1 MNLGRAKKFGAGK
14 TQKWIVTEIKKL
26 IDLSFTRSNGRP
38 TKFAL
43 KYGIKHYRDY
53 IALFKQIKAMLKRD
67 REPIAFEIIIDMA
80 KSVVGR
86 LTGADPSPEEYFMA
100 FVWTLRRVGLAID
113 NLKLVEQAVKEL
125 QQKFGKDQQDPFF
138 DWLD

>member
-1 MNLGRAKKFGAGK
+1 
-14 TQKWIVTEIKKL
+14 
-26 IDLSFTRSNGRP
+26 
-38 TKFAL
+38 
-43 KYGIKHYRDY
+43 
-53 IALFKQIKAMLKRD
+53 
-67 REPIAFEIIIDMA
+67 MA

-86 LTGADPSPEEYFMA
+86 LTGANPTPEEYFMA